1 MIVSKERSKNLT
13 SLMNQKNIDEIY
25 LINSEK
31 IIKKDIIDNI
41 SPQAIMNL
49 KKIKNRLNLEDDKS
63 NNKYIE
69 EKSSERNALG
79 DYLDNSIKKLN
90 PQLNKINNGN
100 LINEEN
106 TIIENNEMELEKT
119 IHFNK
124 EKTKTINKN
133 IILDLNSS
141 EEKNDKIKVNK
152 VFNKSISKNG
162 IKIIKKEE
170 KKIYKC
176 LFCEKICSNNLYN
189 SLFTCP
195 HFFCMD
201 CGKNF
206 FEEIINISI
215 KLKDKNIKIKCPLV
229 NCTND
234 VSLTLLKM
242 ILPEK
247 FYNYL
252 YEYITKNKN
261 INKKGKSDDKIKIYN
276 LKTEYV
282 PEKINNLNEK
292 EEIISNRDN
301 IINISHKDKFIYYVK
316 KTFILCNNC
325 RQYSLYG
332 NMKGSYDLC
341 LNCLNKYCK
350 FCHKL
355 YDNRH
360 FERTNNNHCR
370 VVYRSSKED
379 AKSQYFSKFL
389 LNLLYMIGGYAY
401 LLTFFLVQIKR
412 LSRIKNIFIKVIKT
426 IFYFVLFIVFLPI
439 VLIILPYFPIISSI

>member
-1 MIVSKERSKNLT
+1 MIVSNERSKNLT
-13 SLMNQKNIDEIY
+13 SLMNQKNFDEIY

-215 KLKDKNIKIKCPLV
+215 KLKDKNIK
-229 NCTND
+229 
-234 VSLTLLKM
+234 
-242 ILPEK
+242 
-247 FYNYL
+247 
-252 YEYITKNKN
+252 
-261 INKKGKSDDKIKIYN
+261 
-276 LKTEYV
+276 
-282 PEKINNLNEK
+282 
-292 EEIISNRDN
+292 SNA
-301 IINISHKDKFIYYVK
+301 
-316 KTFILCNNC
+316 LW
-325 RQYSLYG
+325 
-332 NMKGSYDLC
+332 
-341 LNCLNKYCK
+341 
-350 FCHKL
+350 
-355 YDNRH
+355 
-360 FERTNNNHCR
+360 
-370 VVYRSSKED
+370 
-379 AKSQYFSKFL
+379 
-389 LNLLYMIGGYAY
+389 
-401 LLTFFLVQIKR
+401 
-412 LSRIKNIFIKVIKT
+412 
-426 IFYFVLFIVFLPI
+426 
-439 VLIILPYFPIISSI
+439 